1 MKKIER
7 LVALLKKKVRTEGN
21 IELRE
26 EMILSQEH
34 QPGAY
39 PTPVDIA
46 REPIIDCPWLVTCA
60 RKTEVPNSSPAAT
73 YVQRWAVC
81 SNRPANVELSVKRV
95 EVIVRS

>member
-7 LVALLKKKVRTEGN
+7 LVALLKKEVRTEEN

-46 REPIIDCPWLVTCA
+46 REPIID
-60 RKTEVPNSSPAAT
+60 
-73 YVQRWAVC
+73 
-81 SNRPANVELSVKRV
+81 RP
-95 EVIVRS
+95 